1 MNANLERLKA
11 LVTET
16 NEVVANL
23 NNETEDIKRSNQE
36 ERAIKF
42 VSIRDFLMDCWEI
55 AKEINPNIQVKLDI
69 TDVKRI
75 GYDAEVWILFNTTN
89 ERRTKICFLSKY
101 YSRNKHEQNREID
114 SGFNADTLWKVGSE
128 RQYDI
133 FPYYFGVQNEFDFVD
148 KWNQEEFEK
157 RFAAEIEKAI
167 TEKASK
173 ANEKYQTA
181 VNSSELLRRYLN

>member
-23 NNETEDIKRSNQE
+23 NKETENIELNNQGARAE
-36 ERAIKF
+36 KFREIRDYLMECYKIAQECGSAIK
-42 VSIRDFLMDCWEI
+42 VEIKTSVRYLDYDTTTFLRISGSAKSKKPIQFEI
-55 AKEINPNIQVKLDI
+55 KYID
-69 TDVKRI
+69 KRGDERHDWPSDSYGI
-75 GYDAEVWILFNTTN
+75 GPDTEWKNNGYKQCFFGTWFNESDEN
-89 ERRTKICFLSKY
+89 
-101 YSRNKHEQNREID
+101 
-114 SGFNADTLWKVGSE
+114 
-128 RQYDI
+128 
-133 FPYYFGVQNEFDFVD
+133 DFVD

-157 RFAAEIEKAI
+157 KFAAEIEKAI

-181 VNSSELLRRYLN
+181 VNSSELLRR